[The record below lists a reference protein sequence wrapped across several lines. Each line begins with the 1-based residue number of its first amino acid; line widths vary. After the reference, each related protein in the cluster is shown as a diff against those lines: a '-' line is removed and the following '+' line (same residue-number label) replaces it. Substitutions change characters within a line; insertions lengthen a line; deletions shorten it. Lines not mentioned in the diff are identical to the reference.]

1 MKGNTMFK
9 IVKTVANANAKH
21 AVEHPIAH
29 TTIAVAYGI
38 GVKMAVYVAVRK
50 MVRIKLEQE
59 AYLPKGI

>member
-1 MKGNTMFK
+1 MFK

-29 TTIAVAYGI
+29 ATLTVAYGI
-38 GVKMAVYVAVRK
+38 GLKMALHAAVQKAIRHK
-50 MVRIKLEQE
+50 IEQE